1 MTQDQVSVNSVE
13 GSDSNTECAKVTLSV
28 VVPCYNEA
36 ENIPLIFKRFK
47 EILNRSDVE
56 LVLVNNGSTDHS
68 ARVFDELLPANPF
81 ARLTHVPVNQGYG
94 YGILQGLK
102 DCRGTYVG
110 WTHADMQ
117 TDPGDI
123 LKALQILEKSSNPEK
138 TYVKGMRRGR
148 PLFDNFF
155 TAGMSFFE
163 TVYMGAAL
171 WDINAQPNIFH
182 RTFFESWSNPPY
194 DFALD
199 LYALYMARKQNL
211 NVIRFDV
218 VFPPRIH
225 GTSKWNTGLAS
236 KWKFIVRTMTF
247 SKSLKERLSSK

>member
-1 MTQDQVSVNSVE
+1 MTDSSV
-13 GSDSNTECAKVTLSV
+13 KLSV

-36 ENIPLIFKRFK
+36 DNIPLIFKRFG
-47 EILNRSDVE
+47 EVLNRSDVE
-56 LVLVNNGSTDHS
+56 LVLVNNGSTDSS
-68 ARVFDELLPANPF
+68 AQVFRELLPAHPF
-81 ARLTHVPVNQGYG
+81 ARLTQVPVNRGYG
-94 YGILQGLK
+94 YGILQGLG

-123 LKALQILEKSSNPEK
+123 LRALDLLEKSTNPER

-155 TAGMSFFE
+155 TAGMSVFE
-163 TVYMGAAL
+163 TVYMGAPL

-182 RTFFESWSNPPY
+182 RTFFESWSNAPS

-199 LYALYMARKQNL
+199 LYALYMARKQGL

-225 GTSKWNTGLAS
+225 GHSKWNTGLAS

-247 SKSLKERLSSK
+247 SKSLKESLQKT